1 MIPGLLLNRS
11 AHTTGLRNLQTTC
24 PGPRA
29 GWRLVRFFQCDAMT
43 RPGGR
48 RKGGGLP
55 FGVQLLLVHL
65 SSSGGHLRLPP
76 PASSGRPAPS
86 GTQRLPRPSQ
96 DRLCRAPAPSHCGF
110 DDVTSPSSSPQT
122 REQWQTAPIISTS
135 CIYGLRSSLLPAEQ
149 LATNHLHHDTARGP
163 RPGLAYKGF

>member
-29 GWRLVRFFQCDAMT
+29 SWRPVRFFQCDAMT

-55 FGVQLLLVHL
+55 FGFQLLLVHL
-65 SSSGGHLRLPP
+65 SSNGGHLRLPP

-122 REQWQTAPIISTS
+122 REHGRQPRRQHQSSPPLVFTVSGHPCFQLSNL
-135 CIYGLRSSLLPAEQ
+135 LRTTCTTTLLAGHAQ
-149 LATNHLHHDTARGP
+149 G
-163 RPGLAYKGF
+163 